1 MRLRQTDNVSRDEL
15 VASYDALFGSEASL
29 RDTDAFYSWAL
40 DRLSPR
46 PGCRLLDVACGEG
59 HLMKL
64 ARLGEIEALGIDFS
78 PAAALQTRRNVA
90 SSVVAVGDGEVLPFP
105 DESFDYVTNLGSLE
119 HFLHPLRGVQEARR
133 VLRPGGQAAFLLP
146 NSYYLA
152 DIIWH
157 VWRTGYSASHRQ
169 LLERFATFREWA
181 DFLEQGGLQVKSAY
195 KYNFCFPRSRRDWS
209 WYTSR
214 PQRLL
219 HLLLAPVVPFNLS
232 YSFLYICVK
241 EPDSESGFSTG

>member
-1 MRLRQTDNVSRDEL
+1 MRARRTDGLSRDEL

-29 RDTDAFYSWAL
+29 RDTDAFYRWAL
-40 DRLSPR
+40 GHLSPK

-59 HLMKL
+59 YLVKL
-64 ARLGEIEALGIDFS
+64 ALHSEVEAIGIDFS
-78 PAAALQTRRNVA
+78 SRAALRTQQNVA
-90 SSVVAVGDGEVLPFP
+90 SSVVAVADGEVLPFP
-105 DESFDYVTNLGSLE
+105 EGSFDYVTNLGSLE
-119 HFLHPLRGVQEARR
+119 HFLHPLRGVQETRR

-157 VWRTGYSASHRQ
+157 VWRTGYAASHRQ
-169 LLERFATFREWA
+169 LLERFATFRQWA
-181 DFLEQGGLQVKSAY
+181 DFLEQGGLQVKRAY

-209 WYTSR
+209 WYLTR

-219 HLLLAPVVPFNLS
+219 HLLLAPYTPFNLS
-232 YSFLYICVK
+232 YSFLYICAK
-241 EPDSESGFSTG
+241 GPASESLPSVG